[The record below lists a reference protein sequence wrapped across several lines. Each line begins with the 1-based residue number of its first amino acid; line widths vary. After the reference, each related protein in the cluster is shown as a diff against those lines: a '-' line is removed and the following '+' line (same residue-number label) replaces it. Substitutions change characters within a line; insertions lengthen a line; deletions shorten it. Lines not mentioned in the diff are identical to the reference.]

1 MARKHKKSQGQHY
14 FGLQS
19 EIVRDSLDSLKY
31 APKISLVVGGL
42 AIQLHAKD
50 MPSYLRN
57 TPDMDLVQEDQ
68 NAEPNLDQ
76 FFADFY
82 NPVSEF
88 FKGKGYRTIPKK
100 GRGNNALILTKK
112 HNLPDSQ
119 TFLLHLTKFSPRLYE
134 FFFKDY
140 VKRQIN
146 YSKEIVYDKDRKS
159 VKAASLEEVIPLKL
173 WRSTRFGTNRSEL
186 VGPIYSLLIE
196 DAKRQNWGQL
206 ANFLSLPD
214 FKSQID
220 AMQKKINEAG
230 LSNREQISTYKL
242 TKDIYDIL
250 LSSRIISDSMVAF
263 DQDRYQENIA
273 RIFHR

>member
-1 MARKHKKSQGQHY
+1 MARKHEKYLGQHY
-14 FGLQS
+14 FGLKS
-19 EIVRDSLDSLKY
+19 EIIRDSLDSLKHV
-31 APKISLVVGGL
+31 PKTPLVVGGL

-50 MPSYLRN
+50 LPSYLRN
-57 TPDMDLVQEDQ
+57 TPDIDLVQENQ
-68 NAEPNLDQ
+68 NAEPSFDQ
-76 FFADFY
+76 FLEDFY
-82 NPVSEF
+82 NPASKF
-88 FKGKGYRTIPKK
+88 FKGKGYRTVPKK
-100 GRGNNALILTKK
+100 GMGNNALILTKS

-140 VKRQIN
+140 VQRQFD
-146 YSKEIVYDKDRKS
+146 YSQEIVYDKDRKS

-206 ANFLSLPD
+206 ANFLPLPD
-214 FKSQID
+214 FNSQID
-220 AMQKKINEAG
+220 AMQKRINKKG
-230 LSNREQISTYKL
+230 HSNREWVSTYKL

-250 LSSRIISDSMVAF
+250 LSSRVISDSMVAF
-263 DQDRYQENIA
+263 DQERYQENIA
-273 RIFHR
+273 RIFRR